1 MKGVEEIG
9 LIKFDF
15 LALKNLTLIA
25 DTLDLI
31 KAERPGA
38 ARPES
43 PAAST
48 IPTATGCSRAA
59 TRSACSRWKARG
71 CAAS

>member
-25 DTLDLI
+25 
-31 KAERPGA
+31 EHPRPDRAPA
-38 ARPES
+38 AR
-43 PAAST
+43 
-48 IPTATGCSRAA
+48 SR
-59 TRSACSRWKARG
+59 RI
-71 CAAS
+71 